1 MKTKSQLPFEYY
13 FLPEDADDMLKAGN
27 SFTIIDMLG
36 FLFCTEGSLE
46 LQVNE
51 ERYEMHKSDL
61 FFFANSSF
69 IHLLNVSK
77 DFKGIVTRASHEFV
91 MPLVSHVLDV
101 RSQIYIST
109 HMRLSLTESQ
119 SEDIMKLMMAIY
131 HWTQVV
137 ENDDI
142 EDNRRVVLIELIKS
156 LAMAL
161 GYEIINIYLSND
173 TLETSTPDRN
183 DLVVLQFMISLDSNY
198 QKERSV
204 AFYASE
210 QCITYSY
217 FSQIV
222 KEKTGH
228 SALHWIVQKVI
239 TDAKHML
246 EYTHASIKEIAGRLN
261 FPTQSFFGK
270 YFKQYVG
277 MSPKEY
283 RYRSQRQTELLP
295 MEQPMIEIT
304 TTSFK

>member
-1 MKTKSQLPFEYY
+1 MKSKLQLPFEYY
-13 FLPEDADDMLKAGN
+13 FLPEDAGEMLKVGN

-46 LQVNE
+46 LQVNQGK
-51 ERYEMHKSDL
+51 YVMHKYDL

-69 IHLLNVSK
+69 VHILNISD
-77 DFKGIVTRASHEFV
+77 DFKGVVTRASHEFV
-91 MPLVSHVLDV
+91 IPLVSHVLDV
-101 RSQIYIST
+101 RSQMYLST
-109 HMRLSLTESQ
+109 HMQLSLTENQ
-119 SEDIMKLMMAIY
+119 SDEIMRLVRSIY
-131 HWTQVV
+131 DWMQVV
-137 ENDDI
+137 EREDI

-156 LAMAL
+156 LGMAL
-161 GYEIINIYLSND
+161 GYQIMNIYLSNY

-204 AFYASE
+204 VFYASE

-222 KEKTGH
+222 KDKTGH

-246 EYTHASIKEIAGRLN
+246 EYTHASIKEIADRLN

-283 RYRSQRQTELLP
+283 RLCSQSQSELLP
-295 MEQPMIEIT
+295 VDQLIIKVMNP
-304 TTSFK
+304 K

>member
-1 MKTKSQLPFEYY
+1 MKTKLQLPFEYY
-13 FLPEDADDMLKAGN
+13 FLPEDTGEMLKAGN

-36 FLFCTEGSLE
+36 FLLCTEGSLE
-46 LQVNE
+46 LQVNQDK
-51 ERYEMHKSDL
+51 YIMHKSDL
-61 FFFANSSF
+61 FFFPNTSF
-69 IHLLNVSK
+69 VHLLNVSD
-77 DFKGIVTRASHEFV
+77 DFKGIVTHSSHEFV

-101 RSQIYIST
+101 RSQIYIAT
-109 HMRLSLTESQ
+109 HMQLSLTESQ
-119 SEDIMKLMMAIY
+119 SNDIMELMMSIY
-131 HWTQVV
+131 DRMLVI
-137 ENDDI
+137 EKEDI

-161 GYEIINIYLSND
+161 GYEIMNIYLSNY

-183 DLVVLQFMISLDSNY
+183 DLVVLQFMISIDSNY

-210 QCITYSY
+210 QCLTYSY

-239 TDAKHML
+239 ADAKHML
-246 EYTHASIKEIAGRLN
+246 EYTHVSIKEIANRLN

-270 YFKQYVG
+270 YFKQYAGV
-277 MSPKEY
+277 SPKEY
-283 RYRSQRQTELLP
+283 RLRNQRQSELLP
-295 MEQPMIEIT
+295 IEQTIIKVT
-304 TTSFK
+304 NIDR